1 MPQLSKLN
9 FKINI
14 IPNGLQ
20 KYISFN
26 INNKLVFYS
35 SFQFLSFSLNSLVK
49 ISDKGNFKYLS

>member
-1 MPQLSKLN
+1 MSQLSKLN

-20 KYISFN
+20 KYFSFN
-26 INNKLVFYS
+26 INNKLVLYG

-49 ISDKGNFKYLS
+49 ISDKDNFKYLS